1 MTPTE
6 LGLIY
11 GLLFTYREVHGN
23 PPDRHLR
30 DGEAEAARILSNF
43 DQRDLKDLEE
53 FLESQ
58 GFALYIRQGLD
69 FGIPQKAGRPNTIY
83 VITRKRGEPLAR
95 YLDKD
100 WFIERIRD
108 GRRKNAPKAELVVW
122 LSRMWLTL
130 QWFFYQKQDRLP
142 SEISRYRD
150 ALVTHSLF
158 TAMLKEGIEEL
169 GNAGRPEGV
178 EGVAW
183 DHLWAG
189 KEVRDNYARHFL
201 GAMEEAGMIQG
212 TGNPGEYRQTLVA
225 AVDMEVIAQN
235 ELVYLMQPDD
245 EADMGSRTVELIMGE
260 AQSSEVSDATNTED

>member
-1 MTPTE
+1 MTPTD
-6 LGLIY
+6 LGLVY
-11 GLLFTYREVHGN
+11 SLLFTHREIHGN

-30 DGEAEAARILSNF
+30 DGESEAARILSNC
-43 DQRDLKDLEE
+43 DQHDLNDLEE
-53 FLESQ
+53 FLASQ

-130 QWFFYQKQDRLP
+130 QWFFYQKHDRLP

-150 ALVTHSLF
+150 ALVTLDLF
-158 TAMLKEGIEEL
+158 TEAL
-169 GNAGRPEGV
+169 GQGVEHLANAGRPEGA

-189 KEVRDNYARHFL
+189 KKVVDGYARHFL
-201 GAMEEAGMIQG
+201 NAMEEAGMVQG

-225 AVDMEVIAQN
+225 AVDMEAIAQN
-235 ELVYLMQPDD
+235 ELVYLMPPDD
-245 EADMGSRTVELIMGE
+245 ETAIGSRAVELIMGE
-260 AQSSEVSDATNTED
+260 AQNSEVAHAAYPEA